1 VKDHKGFQG
10 IIIIKKSFPKG
21 IKRDKQKVKN
31 NWMSNEIAFY
41 GAFPHWKGGCALLGL
56 TKISKRIIDGFFL
69 YVLVFGVVTGG
80 RGVLYAQVSL
90 PKEPTEQSPLSTQT
104 IQPDPSKFRVGSF
117 LLNPVLTVSEL
128 YDDNIFATRKDE
140 QDDFIT
146 IISPSL
152 QIQSDWKQHKLNV
165 LSGAN
170 IARYA
175 NDDLQNYEDYWVEA
189 DGRYDLSGRANVFGG
204 ARFSHLH
211 IPRTS
216 PNEVFGLKPTI
227 YREIG
232 SHMGIFKRWENVS
245 IRLGGT
251 FERLDFD
258 DVPSNT
264 GEINNDD
271 RDRNSYGAGSRLGY
285 LLSPRYEAFFQ
296 GAYDN
301 RTYDAARC
309 CASGGSLFDR
319 NSQGFNIATGLNL
332 KLTDTL
338 TAELLG
344 GYLSQNYADSSLKD
358 VSTVDFG
365 GLFRWR
371 AAPATTVRGFLD
383 RSVEETIVEGASS
396 YVNTQVGARVSHR
409 IEPRLTVNVNFGYS
423 HVDFQGI
430 SRLDHVIEGGAGFK
444 YRFHPN
450 FFLTADYQ
458 LLHRDSNVRTVDYFQ
473 NLVQVGI
480 GGELPASFSTIASK
494 PLETVGNHTDRSTDL
509 TWSGFYADLPWSGFY
524 LGGQAGFGGITSK
537 LSGPRGSGGTLDAD
551 FGDHGFTEGAFG
563 GYGITYRQWYV
574 GAEIEGEASQAKWD
588 HNRSL
593 GGRMFSVEKVAEYGG
608 AFRFGYALK
617 NVALLYGRVGFA
629 RTEFRTKYNHEGI
642 STSQD
647 DDQTGLRVGGGVEVP
662 MTDHLFG
669 RFDYTYTDYGG
680 AYKVNFGNGFD
691 KFENSETLF
700 RLGVGYRFHE
710 DSPEQL
716 GKIQAPDLSGFYAGA
731 QAGYGTLNTDLD
743 ALQTDSGGDRTLA
756 ADFGGQGATGSIFA
770 GYGLSWHQWYLGL
783 ELEAEASRSSWD
795 HARDPSGRDFS
806 VDKKG
811 GYGASGRLGYVL
823 SNGVLL
829 YGRGGIVRTKF
840 ITQYEKGTNTDNWV
854 DDDEKQYGWRVGLGT
869 EIPATERL
877 FLRFDYSYTDYNS
890 YSITTPHTNAD
901 TVEFDNR
908 ESLFRVGG
916 GVRF

>member
-1 VKDHKGFQG
+1 MSTTT
-10 IIIIKKSFPKG
+10 SF
-21 IKRDKQKVKN
+21 R
-31 NWMSNEIAFY
+31 
-41 GAFPHWKGGCALLGL
+41 GAFSRLQRASVVLAL
-56 TKISKRIIDGFFL
+56 TTTSQRIIDGFFL
-69 YVLVFGVVTGG
+69 CVLAFGIFIGE
-80 RGVLYAQVSL
+80 GVLYAQVSL
-90 PKEPTEQSPLSTQT
+90 PKEPIEQSALSNQTQT
-104 IQPDPSKFRVGSF
+104 PQPDPSKLRVGSF
-117 LLNPVLTVSEL
+117 ILNPVLTISEL

-152 QIQSDWKQHKLNV
+152 QIQSDWKKHRLNV

-175 NDDLQNYEDYWVEA
+175 NDDLQNYEDYWVEG

-216 PNEVFGLKPTI
+216 PNEVFGTKPTI

-232 SHMGIFKRWENVS
+232 SHVGIFNRWDKVS

-258 DVPSNT
+258 NVSSST

-271 RDRNSYGAGSRLGY
+271 RDRNSYGVGSRLGY
-285 LLSPRYEAFFQ
+285 VLSPRYEAFVQ

-309 CASGGSLFDR
+309 CASGGVLYDR
-319 NSQGFNIATGLNL
+319 DSQGFNLATGLNL

-338 TAELLG
+338 TAEVLG
-344 GYLSQNYADSSLKD
+344 GYLRQDYADANLKD

-365 GLFRWR
+365 GLLRWR
-371 AAPATTVRGFLD
+371 VTPATTVRGFLD
-383 RSVEETIVEGASS
+383 RSVEETIVTGASS
-396 YVNTQVGARVSHR
+396 YVNSQVGARISHR
-409 IEPRLTVNVNFGYS
+409 IEPRLTVNVHLGYS

-430 SRLDHVIEGGAGFK
+430 SRLDHVMEGGAGFK

-458 LLHRDSNVRTVDYFQ
+458 LLHRDSNVQTVDYFQ
-473 NLVQVGI
+473 NLVQVGV
-480 GGELPASFSTIASK
+480 GGELPSSFSTIDDK
-494 PLETVGNHTDRSTDL
+494 PVETVGNPADNSPDL
-509 TWSGFYADLPWSGFY
+509 LWSGFY
-524 LGGQAGFGGITSK
+524 LGGQAGFGGITSE

-563 GYGITYRQWYV
+563 GYGVTYRQWYV
-574 GAEIEGEASQAKWD
+574 GAEIEGEASQAEWD
-588 HNRSL
+588 HSRSSD
-593 GGRMFSVEKVAEYGG
+593 GRVFSVEKVAEYGG
-608 AFRFGYALK
+608 AFRLGYALQD
-617 NVALLYGRVGFA
+617 VALLYGRVGFA

-642 STSQD
+642 PTSQD
-647 DDQTGLRVGGGVEVP
+647 DDQTGLRVGGGVEVA
-662 MTDHLFG
+662 MTDHIFG
-669 RFDYTYTDYGG
+669 RFDYTYTDYGD

-691 KFENSETLF
+691 KFETRETLF
-700 RLGVGYRFHE
+700 RLGVGYRFHG
-710 DSPEQL
+710 DSPEESP
-716 GKIQAPDLSGFYAGA
+716 KSQAPDLSGFYAGA

-743 ALQTDSGGDRTLA
+743 AFQADAGGDRSLD
-756 ADFGGQGATGSIFA
+756 ADFGGQGPTASVFG
-770 GYGLSWHQWYLGL
+770 GYGVTWHQWYLGL

-795 HARDPSGRDFS
+795 HVRDPSGRDFS

-823 SNGVLL
+823 NNGVLL

-840 ITQYEKGTNTDNWV
+840 ITQYVKGTNSDNWV

-869 EIPATERL
+869 EIPATEKL
-877 FLRFDYSYTDYNS
+877 FLRFDYTYTDYNS
-890 YSITTPHTNAD
+890 YSIATSHANPD
-901 TVEFDNR
+901 IVDFDNR

-916 GVRF
+916 GIRF